1 MTNMERVGS
10 ALIGFLA
17 ATVIALM
24 TAWAAAAQDEE
35 KPRWFGTTDG
45 DTATLVYG
53 VPNSDYVM
61 LYFSCTIGKPVV
73 TVHVQDEESRAKE
86 GALLRVRLSAGAAR
100 IEFSEKA
107 IPNEDSGGK
116 DVEGHLPLDDTLR
129 RILTAKDT
137 LEIVVDGHK
146 QRYAMEGAAKPA
158 AAMLAACS
166 SLKQTGNLDVTV
178 TNKVPASFDCAK
190 AGKAVEKFICS
201 QAVLR
206 WQDLALSRS
215 YRAARNA
222 VTGAARDDLLAG
234 QRDWVRERDRHCVAD
249 RTFKELS
256 APSSALRTQAYVCL
270 NSVYIS
276 RRRALQ
282 DLAAAPLSLR
292 GIEEIDLKPIEAAR
306 PEIVDET
313 GPRIAGIKA
322 SPDGSMLAILLPS
335 LEIDYPDQIWLYRVA
350 DHKLVVATPKPD
362 QSQPHP
368 DGSLAAIKSLAWQ
381 GDTLYARVAIWSKSG
396 EGEEGTTVVYS
407 ATIAGSNRLDDVPG
421 DIYALL
427 DDAGQLGVV
436 GQDEV
441 SETDWD
447 ILETIRANRD
457 FLVWPYDLGHGTVEL
472 RMRKRV
478 AGSSTFLVAWG
489 SRSLWQY
496 LFDADRSQLI
506 YAADTGVSVFD
517 MTTHGE
523 RRIVGTSAGD
533 QPHAISVDHSLFVW
547 STRNRCGDKFLA
559 GQDESKPQR
568 LCLAR
573 LSKPEAGK

>member
-1 MTNMERVGS
+1 MTRRIFVEV
-10 ALIGFLA
+10 
-17 ATVIALM
+17 
-24 TAWAAAAQDEE
+24 
-35 KPRWFGTTDG
+35 
-45 DTATLVYG
+45 
-53 VPNSDYVM
+53 
-61 LYFSCTIGKPVV
+61 
-73 TVHVQDEESRAKE
+73 
-86 GALLRVRLSAGAAR
+86 AGAVLVLGVIFAAPAR
-100 IEFSEKA
+100 GQS
-107 IPNEDSGGK
+107 
-116 DVEGHLPLDDTLR
+116 
-129 RILTAKDT
+129 
-137 LEIVVDGHK
+137 
-146 QRYAMEGAAKPA
+146 
-158 AAMLAACS
+158 
-166 SLKQTGNLDVTV
+166 
-178 TNKVPASFDCAK
+178 VPASFDCAK
-190 AGKAVEKFICS
+190 AGSVVEKFICS

-206 WQDLALSRS
+206 WQDLALSRR
-215 YRAARNA
+215 YRAARDA

-256 APSSALRTQAYVCL
+256 APSSALRTQAYDCL

-282 DLAAAPLSLR
+282 DLAAAPLSPR

-313 GPRIAGIKA
+313 GLRIAGIKA
-322 SPDGSMLAILLPS
+322 SPDGSMLAILLPG
-335 LEIDYPDQIWLYRVA
+335 LELDGPDQVWLYRIA
-350 DHKLVVATPKPD
+350 DRKLVVATPAPD

-368 DGSLAAIKSLAWQ
+368 DGSPAAIKSLAWQ
-381 GDTLYARVAIWSKSG
+381 GDTLYVRVVIWSKSG
-396 EGEEGTTVVYS
+396 EGEEGTTVVYA

-427 DDAGQLGVV
+427 DDAGQPGVI

-441 SETDWD
+441 PETDWD
-447 ILETIRANRD
+447 ILETIRANRA

-496 LFDADRSQLI
+496 LFDAERSQI
-506 YAADTGVSVFD
+506 VYAADTGIAVFD
-517 MTTHGE
+517 MTTRGE
-523 RRIVGTSAGD
+523 RRIAGTSAGD
-533 QPHAISVDHSLFVW
+533 HPHAISVDHSLFVW
-547 STRNRCGDKFLA
+547 STRNRCGDEFLA
-559 GQDESKPQR
+559 GQDENKPQR